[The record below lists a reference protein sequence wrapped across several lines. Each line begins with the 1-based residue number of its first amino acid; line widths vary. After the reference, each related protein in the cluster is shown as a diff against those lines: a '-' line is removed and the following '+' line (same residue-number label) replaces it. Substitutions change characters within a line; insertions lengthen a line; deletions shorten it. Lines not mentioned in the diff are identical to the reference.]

1 MSDEQTQADFLQVAR
16 ERGVRSL
23 RVLVVEMRR

>member
-1 MSDEQTQADFLQVAR
+1 MSDDQTQADFLQIAR

-23 RVLVVEMRR
+23 QVAWDAET